1 MQDPLTVSLN
11 DIVSLD
17 GEEDKE
23 FILRFNKQNKDMI
36 RQDLEIKKING
47 QQELSRGY
55 SHIEKYLA
63 NLPQKKKSKNSSWR
77 KGTIVPFYSPKN
89 MIQWIQDKNM
99 IIVKWEKKYE

>member
-1 MQDPLTVSLN
+1 MSNNRTREALKSSWGVYRLYENVDSEYVKTTIDEIMQDPLTVSLN

-23 FILRFNKQNKDMI
+23 SILRFNKQNKDMI

-63 NLPQKKKSKNSSWR
+63 AFPQKKKS
-77 KGTIVPFYSPKN
+77 
-89 MIQWIQDKNM
+89 
-99 IIVKWEKKYE
+99 